1 MYTGSYSAADA
12 ISGTEVLSVIALIIA
27 GATLWILPIVMACKF
42 ECKNK
47 KLIIFLNIILSFIGI
62 GSIVAFI
69 MIAVDKKKSK
79 YYENTG
85 KNIAWLHI
93 VLYALSILALFTPL
107 AKVRYLEDYDID
119 NVTSFNLSFFL
130 GEKNSIIGTFMRSD
144 DYKLIAVL
152 LWIMIAILVIGL
164 IVNLIFRDAR
174 KLIGVNAILQ
184 SLNSLMIALFA
195 ISFNNSLTVPGMAF
209 LLNAF
214 ISIIF
219 IISLYVTANK
229 TSYVDN

>member
-1 MYTGSYSAADA
+1 MYTGSYSVADA

-42 ECKNK
+42 RCKNK
-47 KLIIFLNIILSFIGI
+47 NLIIILDIVLSFIGM

-69 MIAVDKKKSK
+69 MIAVDKKKSE

-107 AKVRYLEDYDID
+107 AKVKYFENYDID
-119 NVTSFNLSFFL
+119 GITSFNLSFFL
-130 GEKNSIIGTFMRSD
+130 GKKESLIGTFMRSD

-184 SLNSLMIALFA
+184 SLNSLMIAIFA
-195 ISFNNSLTVPGMAF
+195 ISFNNDLTVPGMAF

-219 IISLYVTANK
+219 IISLYVTVNK

>member
-1 MYTGSYSAADA
+1 MYTGSYSVADA

-42 ECKNK
+42 RCKNK
-47 KLIIFLNIILSFIGI
+47 NLIIILDIVLSFIGI

-69 MIAVDKKKSK
+69 MIAVDKKKSE

-107 AKVRYLEDYDID
+107 AKVKYFENYDID
-119 NVTSFNLSFFL
+119 GITSFNLSFFL
-130 GEKNSIIGTFMRSD
+130 GKKESLIGTFMRSD

-184 SLNSLMIALFA
+184 SLNSLMIAIFA
-195 ISFNNSLTVPGMAF
+195 ISFNNDLTVPGMAF

-219 IISLYVTANK
+219 IISLYVTVNK

>member
-1 MYTGSYSAADA
+1 MYAGSYSAADA

-42 ECKNK
+42 RCKNK
-47 KLIIFLNIILSFIGI
+47 NLIIILDIVLSFIGI

-69 MIAVDKKKSK
+69 MITVDKKKSE

-107 AKVRYLEDYDID
+107 AKVKYLSNYEID
-119 NVTSFNLSFFL
+119 GITSFNLSAFL
-130 GEKNSIIGTFMRSD
+130 GKKDSLIGTFMQSD
-144 DYKLIAVL
+144 DYKLLAVM
-152 LWIMIAILVIGL
+152 LWFMIAILLIGL

-184 SLNSLMIALFA
+184 SFNTLMIAIFA
-195 ISFNNSLTVPGMAF
+195 VSFNNGLTVPGMAF
-209 LLNAF
+209 LLNAL
-214 ISIIF
+214 ISIVF
-219 IISLYVTANK
+219 IISLYVTVNK

>member
-1 MYTGSYSAADA
+1 M
-12 ISGTEVLSVIALIIA
+12 
-27 GATLWILPIVMACKF
+27 
-42 ECKNK
+42 
-47 KLIIFLNIILSFIGI
+47 
-62 GSIVAFI
+62 
-69 MIAVDKKKSK
+69 
-79 YYENTG
+79 
-85 KNIAWLHI
+85 
-93 VLYALSILALFTPL
+93 YALSILALFTPL
-107 AKVRYLEDYDID
+107 AKVKYFENYDID
-119 NVTSFNLSFFL
+119 GITSFNLSFFL
-130 GEKNSIIGTFMRSD
+130 GKKESLIGTFMRSD

-184 SLNSLMIALFA
+184 SLNSLMIAIFA
-195 ISFNNSLTVPGMAF
+195 ISFNNDLTVPGMAF

-219 IISLYVTANK
+219 IISLYVTVNK

>member
-1 MYTGSYSAADA
+1 MYTGSYSVADA

-42 ECKNK
+42 RCKNK
-47 KLIIFLNIILSFIGI
+47 NLIIILDIVLSFIGI

-69 MIAVDKKKSK
+69 MIAVDKKKSE

-107 AKVRYLEDYDID
+107 AKVKYFENYDID
-119 NVTSFNLSFFL
+119 GITSFNLSFFL
-130 GEKNSIIGTFMRSD
+130 GKKESLIGTFMRSD

-184 SLNSLMIALFA
+184 SLNSLMIAIFV
-195 ISFNNSLTVPGMAF
+195 IPFNNGLTVPDMAF

-214 ISIIF
+214 ILIIF
-219 IISLYVTANK
+219 IISLYVTVNK